1 MLLLSNARGVL
12 ALILIAPV
20 RVQPTDKPMARPKS
34 NHNPGSRR
42 QAPTC
47 EPGIF
52 LPLVI
57 SRMYRAELEIK
68 QFSDAKRQKR

>member
-1 MLLLSNARGVL
+1 
-12 ALILIAPV
+12 
-20 RVQPTDKPMARPKS
+20 MARPKS

-52 LPLVI
+52 LPIVI

-68 QFSDAKRQKR
+68 QFSE

>member
-1 MLLLSNARGVL
+1 M
-12 ALILIAPV
+12 ILIAPV
-20 RVQPTDKPMARPKS
+20 RAQPIDKLMARAKS
-34 NHNPGSRR
+34 NHNPDSRR

-57 SRMYRAELEIK
+57 SRMYCTELEIK
-68 QFSDAKRQKR
+68 KFSDAKRQKR